1 MDQEQ
6 YYTTIFKNLDSCP
19 LNDTILDDIFD
30 NTYLKFS
37 NISSIPVNNNKEII
51 MIEHINNI
59 HQVIYNY
66 IKKKGIDNSFILEL
80 KSEINKYNSKITK
93 LE

>member
-6 YYTTIFKNLDSCP
+6 YYTTIFKNPDACP
-19 LNDTILDDIFD
+19 LNDRILDNIFD
-30 NTYLKFS
+30 NTYSDFI
-37 NISSIPVNNNKEII
+37 NTSSIPVNNNKEII
-51 MIEHINNI
+51 MKEHINNI

>member
-1 MDQEQ
+1 M
-6 YYTTIFKNLDSCP
+6 K
-19 LNDTILDDIFD
+19 
-30 NTYLKFS
+30 
-37 NISSIPVNNNKEII
+37 
-51 MIEHINNI
+51 EHINNI